1 MILPFF
7 LSKNGMKNDKR
18 HHEQQQVVDA
28 AAAKKKT
35 GPKMKTVG
43 RMVCVTRKVDHTD
56 DNTYVP
62 SKGKKAKLS
71 FVFETP
77 KKGRSESDTHFV

>member
-1 MILPFF
+1 
-7 LSKNGMKNDKR
+7 MKNDKR